1 MVLPTSSPRVTAA
14 SVSVTPHALSSP
26 APAGASAAA
35 PSRPPAGGDQYVRAG
50 RVAASAAPATPA
62 PASYAAT
69 HFGDLRKLDTKD
81 LAPNEDARALPGR
94 MDRAMAALER
104 RDYKAAQT
112 ELEAVHS
119 GSYKLKG
126 SSFEERSRDGTAVG
140 VSTSGRYGAQR
151 FVTLKQQTDVLVE
164 LEKATGKKPEHPPSL
179 SDLRAYFRTLRG
191 KDPATV
197 AGAWDRYAHAFHKHN
212 GMEAIRT
219 DRGTPASALPPE
231 APIATPQ
238 TKGHGEA
245 AGKTLNDCTGFM
257 ALGGALFRE
266 AGYDASYVGV
276 RGVRKRDG
284 GVSYHGMAVC
294 TRRDHG
300 TAVVV
305 SNTKT
310 YLGPKTALRSGAPES
325 PIDTAAHHIYRS
337 FDRVDATTVNG
348 ATVKLGELAP

>member
-1 MVLPTSSPRVTAA
+1 MVLPTSSPRVTSPSA
-14 SVSVTPHALSSP
+14 SVTPHAPPSLAPASASP
-26 APAGASAAA
+26 APLSRPSTSGDKYVRPRSVAPAAA
-35 PSRPPAGGDQYVRAG
+35 A
-50 RVAASAAPATPA
+50 ATP

-104 RDYKAAQT
+104 RDYQAAQA
-112 ELEAVHS
+112 ELEAIHD

-140 VSTSGRYGAQR
+140 VSTSARHGAQR

-179 SDLRAYFRTLRG
+179 SDLRTYFRTLRG

-212 GMEAIRT
+212 GTEAIRT

-266 AGYDASYVGV
+266 AGYDVSYVGV

-294 TRRDHG
+294 TRRDHA

-310 YLGPKTALRSGAPES
+310 YLGSKSALRRGAPDS

-348 ATVKLGELAP
+348 AAVKLGELER